1 MGHLKTR
8 LLFYAGCR
16 DRCHDYI
23 KLSCVTARDLR
34 PFFPTV
40 ASCFLFEIELS
51 LVLPFFDAEKFVVS
65 SENVTFRFDGKD
77 TAVVVVSE
85 VSGMEFAFRV

>member
-8 LLFYAGCR
+8 LLFYAACR

-34 PFFPTV
+34 PFFPTA
-40 ASCFLFEIELS
+40 ASCFLFGIEFS
-51 LVLPFFDAEKFVVS
+51 LVFPFFDAETLVVS
-65 SENVTFRFDGKD
+65 SENVTFRFDGGD
-77 TAVVVVSE
+77 SAVVVVSE
-85 VSGMEFAFRV
+85 VFETEFVFRV